1 MSFDLG
7 VWYPYVKLSNK
18 QAGELYVRLCESEFT
33 ELAPH
38 ISVDAFYG
46 ELTSKHPEIDT
57 IPDDLI
63 DDHDLCPWSC
73 ALDRSPAHVIMPCVW
88 SKAEYVHSL
97 VHSLAAKHGL
107 AVYDPQSELVTYPP
121 DHSFAAKSGKPWWQ
135 FW

>member
-7 VWYPYVKLSNK
+7 IWYPHTNLSNK
-18 QAGELYVRLCESEFT
+18 QAGELYANLCESEFT

-38 ISVDAFYG
+38 ASVDAFYE

-57 IPDDLI
+57 VPDDKI

-88 SKAEYVHSL
+88 SKAEYVHSF

-107 AVYDPQSELVTYPP
+107 AVYDPQSELITYPP
-121 DHSFAAKSGKPWWQ
+121 GHQFLTKQRKPWWQ
-135 FW
+135 LW